1 MKKFSLFILALS
13 MTSSLFAAPQTEI
26 IGSYYKNPEQK
37 AMECYGRG
45 LRAKKKAEGEAD
57 PAKKAKLYQKAM
69 DELTKSVG
77 HQANYDAY
85 LAIGQIH
92 VALGN
97 ERSGLISCSHALQL
111 KPKSEDA
118 KGCIQTAQEMEA
130 AKAEAPAPAQD
141 GNGGN

>member
-1 MKKFSLFILALS
+1 MKRFTLLILSLA

-45 LRAKKKAEGEAD
+45 LRAKKKADGETD

-69 DELTKSVG
+69 DELRKSVG

-85 LAIGQIH
+85 LAIGQVH
-92 VALGN
+92 LALGN
-97 ERSGLISCSHALQL
+97 QRDGAISCSHALQL
-111 KPKSEDA
+111 KPKSEEA
-118 KGCIQTAQEMEA
+118 KSCIQAAEEMAEA
-130 AKAEAPAPAQD
+130 AAPAQD

>member
-1 MKKFSLFILALS
+1 MKRFTLLILSLA

-45 LRAKKKAEGEAD
+45 LKAKKKADGEAD

-77 HQANYDAY
+77 YQANYDAY
-85 LAIGQIH
+85 LAIGQVHI
-92 VALGN
+92 ALGN
-97 ERSGLISCSHALQL
+97 QRAGYISCSHALQL
-111 KPKSEDA
+111 EPKSEEA
-118 KGCIQTAQEMEA
+118 KSCIQVAEKMAEA
-130 AKAEAPAPAQD
+130 AAPAPAQD